1 MWSWFGGASAAKRKE
16 APKNA
21 ILLLRGQ
28 LDMLQKR
35 EKHLENQIAEQ
46 DAAARKHVN
55 TNKNGTVRSPFL
67 SLNPNGDKEINLKF
81 TS

>member
-1 MWSWFGGASAAKRKE
+1 MRLLSVNMWSWFGGAAAQKRKD

-21 ILLLRGQ
+21 ILLLREQ

-46 DAAARKHVN
+46 EAAARKHVN
-55 TNKNGTVRSPFL
+55 TNKNGTLCHCADGLVSV
-67 SLNPNGDKEINLKF
+67 
-81 TS
+81 

>member
-1 MWSWFGGASAAKRKE
+1 MWSWFGGAAAQKRKD

-21 ILLLRGQ
+21 ILLLREQ

-46 DAAARKHVN
+46 DSAARKHVT
-55 TNKNGTVRSPFL
+55 TNKNGTVHLISCNQGVPGRL
-67 SLNPNGDKEINLKF
+67 IG
-81 TS
+81 